1 MCSRRSTRLRPRW
14 CSPVEHESQKLSQQD
29 LRALGATPGLVIRRI
44 SPDGDASIE
53 ELVTEVRG
61 GKSRRQFIT
70 RLEKKEAT

>member
-1 MCSRRSTRLRPRW
+1 MNPHKKR
-14 CSPVEHESQKLSQQD
+14 QNKLSQQD
-29 LRALGATPGLVIRRI
+29 LRALRATPGLVIRRI
-44 SPDGDASIE
+44 APGGDASIE

>member
-1 MCSRRSTRLRPRW
+1 MKQ
-14 CSPVEHESQKLSQQD
+14 ESHKLSQQD

-44 SPDGDASIE
+44 APGGDASIE

-70 RLEKKEAT
+70 RLEKRAEA